1 MRSPAAV
8 LLTLGVFASA
18 VSAAPMAGRPAAPLA
33 APLAA
38 PFAAP
43 VAARA
48 AAEFTS
54 RSADG
59 ASLSLTPCEHL
70 PAETGALCGD
80 SLVWENRQAAAG
92 RQLSLHV
99 IVLPAREQDAEP
111 DPVVFF
117 AGGPGTAAT
126 NYAPGLALAGFRDRR
141 DIVLIDQ
148 RGTAGDHLLAC
159 PSEQPGLQQVLDA
172 GFDVEAL
179 LACRD
184 RLAQRADLTQYTT
197 PVAMDDVAEVLDALG
212 YDAVNLVGGSY
223 GTRAA
228 LIFMRRHTARVR
240 SAVLSGVAPLAM
252 KNPLFHARGAQDA
265 LDALFEACLADP
277 ASAAA
282 LPDVAAEFEEVLA
295 RLERKPARTQAL
307 DPRTGQVVEVRL
319 GRDAFA
325 EGVRKLSYTSTR
337 ADALPALI
345 HLAHRREYRPF
356 VERVLEVELGV
367 FDAIAMGMLLCV
379 TCPGD
384 VLRITE
390 EEIVEHTA
398 GTYLGDGRVRRQ
410 LAICEQW
417 PLGEL
422 PEGFAEPVSVEV
434 PTLILS
440 GTFDPVTPPAFGE
453 LLAAQLPNSR
463 HVVFPLGHDLFGPC
477 PFGLEERFL
486 ADPSPDA
493 VDDSCVADMAV
504 RPFKLPQ

>member
-1 MRSPAAV
+1 MRSLAAV
-8 LLTLGVFASA
+8 LLTVGLLASTS
-18 VSAAPMAGRPAAPLA
+18 SARQVLDQATS
-33 APLAA
+33 
-38 PFAAP
+38 
-43 VAARA
+43 ARL
-48 AAEFTS
+48 
-54 RSADG
+54 
-59 ASLSLTPCEHL
+59 SLSPCDHL
-70 PAETGALCGD
+70 PAETGARCG
-80 SLVWENRQAAAG
+80 SLAVWEDREARAG
-92 RQLSLHV
+92 RQLTLDV

-117 AGGPGTAAT
+117 AGGPGVAAT
-126 NYAPGLALAGFRDRR
+126 DYAPGLALAGFRDRR

-148 RGTAGDHLLAC
+148 RGTGGDHLLAC
-159 PSEQPGLQQVLDA
+159 PGEQPGLQQVLDA
-172 GFDVEAL
+172 GFNVEAL

-184 RLAQRADLTQYTT
+184 RLAEGADLTQYTT
-197 PVAMDDVAEVLDALG
+197 PLAMDDVAEVLDALG
-212 YDAVNLVGGSY
+212 YGAVNVVGGSY

-277 ASAAA
+277 RSAAI
-282 LPDVAAEFEEVLA
+282 LSDVAAEFEEVLA
-295 RLERKPARTQAL
+295 RLERKPARTQAA

-319 GRDAFA
+319 DRDAFA

-345 HLAHRREYRPF
+345 HLAHQREYRPF

-384 VLRITE
+384 VARITE

-410 LAICEQW
+410 MAICEEW
-417 PLGEL
+417 PQGEL
-422 PEGFAEPVSVEV
+422 PEGFAEPVSVDV

-440 GTFDPVTPPAFGE
+440 GTFDPVTPPAFGDI
-453 LLAAQLPNSR
+453 LASQLPNSR
-463 HVVFPLGHDLFGPC
+463 HVVFPLGHDLFGSC

-486 ADPSPDA
+486 EDPSPAA
-493 VDDSCVADMAV
+493 VDDSCVADMVV

>member
-1 MRSPAAV
+1 LLLV
-8 LLTLGVFASA
+8 LGLFAN
-18 VSAAPMAGRPAAPLA
+18 
-33 APLAA
+33 
-38 PFAAP
+38 
-43 VAARA
+43 A
-48 AAEFTS
+48 AAAQP
-54 RSADG
+54 SARVLAG
-59 ASLSLTPCEHL
+59 PTLALSPCDHL
-70 PAETGALCGD
+70 PAETGALCGAH
-80 SLVWENRQAAAG
+80 SVWEDRDAASG
-92 RQLSLHV
+92 RQLTLDV
-99 IVLPAREQDAEP
+99 IVLPAREPDAEP

-126 NYAPGLALAGFRDRR
+126 AFAPGLAKAGFRDRR

-172 GFDVEAL
+172 GFDVEHL

-184 RLAQRADLTQYTT
+184 RLVQRADLTQYTT
-197 PVAMDDVAEVLDALG
+197 PIAMDDVAEVLDALG
-212 YDAVNLVGGSY
+212 YGAVNVVGGSY

-228 LIFMRRHTARVR
+228 LIFMRRHTQRVR

-265 LDALFEACLADP
+265 LDALFEACLSDP
-277 ASAAA
+277 RSAAV
-282 LPDVAAEFEEVLA
+282 LPDVAAEFEQVLA
-295 RLERKPARTQAL
+295 RLEREPARTQAT
-307 DPRTGQVVEVRL
+307 DPRTGQLVELRL

-325 EGVRKLSYTSTR
+325 EGVRKLSYASTR

-356 VERVLEVELGV
+356 VERVLEVELSV

-384 VLRITE
+384 VARISE

-417 PLGEL
+417 PRGEL
-422 PEGFAEPVSVEV
+422 PEGYAEPVSVDV

-440 GTFDPVTPPAFGE
+440 GSFDPVTPPAFGE
-453 LLAAQLPNSR
+453 LLASQLPDSR
-463 HVVFPLGHDLFGPC
+463 HVVFPLGHDLYGPC
-477 PFGLEERFL
+477 PFGLEQRFL
-486 ADPSPDA
+486 EDPSPA
-493 VDDSCVADMAV
+493 EVDDSCVADMVV